1 MCPSAKIFDTR
12 VQKVDMKHNSALLTL
27 AETTKSIQPQV
38 AIYQVFDN
46 IDTENYFDT
55 QLVTVLDSTS

>member
-1 MCPSAKIFDTR
+1 M
-12 VQKVDMKHNSALLTL
+12 VQKVGMKHNSALLAL